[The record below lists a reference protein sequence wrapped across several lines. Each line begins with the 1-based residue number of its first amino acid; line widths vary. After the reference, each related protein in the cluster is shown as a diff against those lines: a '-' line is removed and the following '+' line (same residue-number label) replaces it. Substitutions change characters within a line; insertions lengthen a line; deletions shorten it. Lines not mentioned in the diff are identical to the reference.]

1 MENKNSKVKPIMQE
15 LEFGEINIK
24 LDKLLKERDITTYDL
39 NTNANIRFQ
48 TIQNLREN
56 KSTRID
62 LNVLAKL
69 CYALNC
75 KVEDIIEYKEK
86 DKK

>member
-1 MENKNSKVKPIMQE
+1 MESNSSNIKEIMQE
-15 LEFGEINIK
+15 LEFGEIDIK
-24 LDKLLKERDITTYDL
+24 LDDLLNERNISTYEL
-39 NTNANIRFQ
+39 STKSNIRFQ
-48 TIQNLREN
+48 TIQSLREN

-75 KVEDIIEYKEK
+75 RVEDLIEYKEK
-86 DKK
+86 K